1 MVISLPSQS
10 RTYTSSLLVLL
21 GVSALLRGWMAG
33 IFELG
38 NDEVYYWTY
47 AVYPDLSH
55 FDHPPMVGWL
65 IRIFTF
71 NLHLQQEF
79 FIRLASVIGGTFN
92 TYLLFC
98 IGRKLKDET
107 TGWYTAVLHVASIYG
122 FVITGIFI
130 LPDTAQTVFWLMAI
144 FLMLDVLPDKNP
156 SAMIHQKMLRIGILL
171 GLGLLSKYT
180 TAYLWFGMLLYI
192 VFFNR
197 NWFRK
202 YSFYLA
208 NLVMLAF
215 FSIVLVWNIR
225 NQFISFTYQGERGL
239 VSQLLFNFDTF
250 LTELLGELLYTNPV
264 IMLFL
269 VLGVI
274 MITKTV
280 VFKSNQHLK
289 ILLLTGIPLII
300 TFLLLSLFRATLPHW
315 SGPGYMTLLPV
326 AALYIRSHQN
336 DKPSL
341 FPKSLFF
348 ALLVQLVVIS
358 AAMLQIK
365 TGLIPLEKLKTPEGN
380 SRDFSLDLYGWS
392 QLGEKFKLLA
402 DTYEQKGEIQKDA
415 IIVSWRWFPAA
426 NLEYYAA
433 LPSGRKVLASGSL
446 AEIHKYAW
454 INQLHGGFKLNSDA
468 WYITSSLDFRD
479 PALLSP
485 LHYEKTFPADTIP
498 IERGGKTAY
507 HFYVYRLKNLQSKPA
522 DPLRR

>member
-1 MVISLPSQS
+1 MVFTIPSQS
-10 RTYTSSLLVLL
+10 RIYTSRLLVLL
-21 GVSALLRGWMAG
+21 GISAILRAWIAG

-71 NLHLQQEF
+71 NLQLQQEF
-79 FIRLASVIGGTFN
+79 FVRLASVIGGTFN
-92 TYLLFC
+92 TYLLFS
-98 IGRKLKDET
+98 IGRKLKDEM
-107 TGWYTAVLHVASIYG
+107 TGWYTALLHVASIYG

-130 LPDTAQTVFWLMAI
+130 LPDTAQTVFWLMTLL
-144 FLMLDVLPDKNP
+144 LMLDVLPDKQP
-156 SAMIHQKMLRIGILL
+156 SDMIQRKMIRIGILL

-197 NWFRK
+197 NWLRK

-225 NQFISFTYQGERGL
+225 NRFISFTYQGERGL
-239 VSQLLFNFDTF
+239 VSQMVFNFDTF
-250 LTELLGELLYTNPV
+250 FTEILGELLYTNPV
-264 IMLFL
+264 IMIIL

-274 MITKTV
+274 KIMKTLA
-280 VFKSNQHLK
+280 FKINQHIT
-289 ILLLTGIPLII
+289 ILLITGIPLII
-300 TFLLLSLFRATLPHW
+300 TFLLLSLFRGTLPHW
-315 SGPGYMTLLPV
+315 TGPGYMTLLPV
-326 AALYIRSHQN
+326 AALYIRSRQGEQ
-336 DKPSL
+336 PSL
-341 FPKSLFF
+341 LPKSLFL
-348 ALLVQLVVIS
+348 ALLVQVMVIS
-358 AAMLQIK
+358 VAMFQIK
-365 TGLIPLEKLKTPEGN
+365 TGLIPLEKFKTPKGN

-392 QLGEKFKLLA
+392 QLSEKFNLLA
-402 DTYEQKGEIQKDA
+402 ETYERTGEIQKNSV
-415 IIVSWRWFPAA
+415 IVSWRWFPSA

-454 INQLHGGFKLNSDA
+454 INRLHGGFKLNSDA

-485 LHYEKTFPADTIP
+485 LHYERIFPADTIP

-507 HFYVYRLKNLQSKPA
+507 YFYVYRLKNLQSKPA